1 MLWSSRREFIEDS
14 ISVVVNVMICKNNP
28 ESESMNMS
36 GVLEKRN
43 DWSGTKIQEND
54 ENELTENKLSER
66 IGEASDKTGK
76 GRKSTNSFTA

>member
-14 ISVVVNVMICKNNP
+14 VSVVVNVIICKNNP
-28 ESESMNMS
+28 ESESMKMS

-66 IGEASDKTGK
+66 TGEASDKTGK
-76 GRKSTNSFTA
+76 GRKSTNSFTT

>member
-54 ENELTENKLSER
+54 KLSER
-66 IGEASDKTGK
+66 TGEASDKTGK
-76 GRKSTNSFTA
+76 GRKSTNSFTT